1 MSSRG
6 ISSSVIIIG
15 VDLRIFFSQLIFRE
29 ESRLRPSSDISR
41 VDILSI
47 SQDRSS
53 SETFPEALIVL
64 LYTPSSID
72 CVLSTTRGESSVLER
87 IEGDSERIEP
97 EREAIE
103 EEPGRIEEAIEGEPG
118 RIEEAIEGEPGRIE
132 GDSERIEPERE
143 VIEGDPERIEER
155 IGVESEDIEREPERI
170 GVESEDIER
179 EPERIDGES
188 ERIQAE
194 YLEGDTTE

>member
-97 EREAIE
+97 EREAV
-103 EEPGRIEEAIEGEPG
+103 EGEPG

-143 VIEGDPERIEER
+143 AIEGEPGRIEEAIEGEPGRIEEAIEGAPGRIEGDSERIEPEREVREGDPERIEER
-155 IGVESEDIEREPERI
+155 I
-170 GVESEDIER
+170 
-179 EPERIDGES
+179 
-188 ERIQAE
+188 
-194 YLEGDTTE
+194 

>member
-103 EEPGRIEEAIEGEPG
+103 GEPGRIEGDSERIEPEREAIEGEPGRIEEAIEGEPG

-132 GDSERIEPERE
+132 GDSERI
-143 VIEGDPERIEER
+143 
-155 IGVESEDIEREPERI
+155 
-170 GVESEDIER
+170 
-179 EPERIDGES
+179 
-188 ERIQAE
+188 
-194 YLEGDTTE
+194 